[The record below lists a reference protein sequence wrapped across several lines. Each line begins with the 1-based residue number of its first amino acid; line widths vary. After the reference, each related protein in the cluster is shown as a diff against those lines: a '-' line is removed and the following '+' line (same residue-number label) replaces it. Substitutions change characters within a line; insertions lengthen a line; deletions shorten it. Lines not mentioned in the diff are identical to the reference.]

1 MPTIIQTQVHTGFLE
16 LSHSENKPSCK
27 QALSL
32 IGSEEWRRRKAKSHP
47 PIHLL
52 LRRKIL
58 GMLINHYSNVNR
70 STDSCLLID
79 IKISIY
85 IKYKYLKYTTTNWR
99 VPNTSFSWSTNSF
112 FFIITITTL
121 YHPGKK
127 SEIPLSI
134 TRKGILQ
141 SDWHGFK
148 SRLCHLLPL
157 RLSKYLNPPEA

>member
-1 MPTIIQTQVHTGFLE
+1 MPTIIWTRIHTGFLE
-16 LSHSENKPSCK
+16 LSHSENKPFCK

-32 IGSEEWRRRKAKSHP
+32 IGSEEWRMKAKRHP

-79 IKISIY
+79 TKISIY
-85 IKYKYLKYTTTNWR
+85 IKYKYLKYTTIIWR
-99 VPNTSFSWSTNSF
+99 VPNTSFSWSSKSF
-112 FFIITITTL
+112 FFITIMTL
-121 YHPGKK
+121 CHPSKK